1 MAETPDKTKSK
12 IEQVVKDE
20 DKKDSGV
27 TVLLTVDDI
36 KQLIQNIIEAE
47 GIDEKD
53 AFFKKW
59 NVDQW
64 NQLAAFSIKQSE
76 LEKSYPN
83 DDEEQKVEEPKSD
96 HGTGLQEPDERN
108 DNPYESGLMEGGYHS
123 GGWGEFD
130 LTGLEE
136 PLGYSR
142 YQSPLEIAPMHGGV
156 PSPGGYN
163 SPSSIPEPP
172 PGAPMGNQLGSGGT
186 RRWLG
191 NQIKTLRNIKKGGGF
206 TDASNAG
213 KKRPY
218 IQSADGT
225 KEWQEM
231 ANNLD
236 CDPYRMEIVRGYIEN
251 ALKEKDLAP
260 DIKTRATLMVS

>member
-1 MAETPDKTKSK
+1 MAETPDKTTTKSK

-20 DKKDSGV
+20 DKKEYSGV
-27 TVLLTVDDI
+27 TAVLLTVDDI

-76 LEKSYPN
+76 LEKIYPN
-83 DDEEQKVEEPKSD
+83 DEE
-96 HGTGLQEPDERN
+96 ER
-108 DNPYESGLMEGGYHS
+108 PPVITHARRQRKRVGI
-123 GGWGEFD
+123 F
-130 LTGLEE
+130 
-136 PLGYSR
+136 
-142 YQSPLEIAPMHGGV
+142 
-156 PSPGGYN
+156 
-163 SPSSIPEPP
+163 IPTF
-172 PGAPMGNQLGSGGT
+172 GLGSGGT

-191 NQIKTLRNIKKGGGF
+191 KQIKSLRNIKKGGDF
-206 TDASNAG
+206 TDVSKVG
-213 KKRPY
+213 KQRPY

-251 ALKEKDLAP
+251 ALKEKDLEP
-260 DIKTRATLMVS
+260 DTRTRAILMVS